1 MEYALLLML
10 IHRENRMSE
19 VSAPLHAPFDVLAK
33 TSFFSA
39 LNAAQLQK
47 IASIARLEQWPRS
60 SQIYNIG
67 DPVRYLYVLLDGM
80 VRFAIGVGGRNASA
94 GDILEQGQVFGWA
107 ALVPE
112 AKGRIATASCMN
124 DCSVLAI
131 DGQELLGLM
140 EADHSMGYKVMKQLN
155 LLITGTFTSFA
166 AG

>member
-1 MEYALLLML
+1 
-10 IHRENRMSE
+10 MSE
-19 VSAPLHAPFDVLAK
+19 VSAPLQAPFDVLVK

-39 LNAAQLQK
+39 LNDAQLQE
-47 IASIARLEQWPRS
+47 IARIARPEQWARS

-112 AKGRIATASCMN
+112 TKGRIATASCMN
-124 DCSVLAI
+124 ECRVLAI
-131 DGQELLGLM
+131 DGQKLLDLM
-140 EADHSMGYKVMKQLN
+140 EADHSMGYKVMKQLT